1 MKKNQKHHKFAF
13 TYDNTASF
21 DGTGAQIQRIL
32 AVYAICKRFNIPYF
46 HSGISELIITPLDP
60 FQTKLELQDYLD
72 RVNEYFNLPS
82 DVEMS
87 DGRTLKQLQTLNKTT
102 LLKIRI
108 LNMINLGRNH
118 LIAVADPL
126 QVINQTPDIYK
137 LASKSLISPKPD
149 SSKKKIVLHYRR
161 GSNSLDILPGESKPR
176 GLPNSWYL
184 KVLRKY
190 VDMYEN
196 LGIDFTI
203 EILTDMPKS
212 SFVYQPKDFQ
222 LSLWSYE
229 PRFKNGKIEVIG
241 EDIRHTVFSDFNGN
255 LTVHHGGDP
264 LRGLI
269 AMGEA
274 DILIMSRSSY
284 SYVGGLLNSGGT
296 VVFPPE
302 FDLGRLD
309 SWVLESY

>member
-1 MKKNQKHHKFAF
+1 MKANKRYRKFAL

-32 AVYAICKRFNIPYF
+32 GVYALCKRFNIPYF
-46 HSGISELIITPLDP
+46 HSGISKLIITPLDP
-60 FQTKLELQDYLD
+60 FQTELELRNYLI

-82 DVEMS
+82 DIEMS
-87 DGRTLKQLQTLNKTT
+87 KDRTLKQLQTLSKIT
-102 LLKIRI
+102 LFKIRI
-108 LNMINLGRNH
+108 LNMFNFGRYY

-126 QVINQTPDIYK
+126 QVINQIPDTYK
-137 LASKSLISPKPD
+137 WASKSLISLK
-149 SSKKKIVLHYRR
+149 SESASKKIVLHYRR
-161 GSNSLDILPGESKPR
+161 GSNTLDILPGESKPR

-190 VDMYEN
+190 VEMYRD

-222 LSLWSYE
+222 MNMWSYE
-229 PRFKNGKIEVIG
+229 PRFKNGRIEIMG
-241 EDIRHTVFSDFNGN
+241 EDIRNTVFSGIEGD
-255 LTVHHGGDP
+255 LTVRHGGDP
-264 LRGLI
+264 LQGLI

-296 VVFPPE
+296 VVYPPE
-302 FDLGRLD
+302 FSLGRLD
-309 SWVLESY
+309 SWVLES